1 MELRHLRYFSCVA
14 ECLNFTRA
22 SEKLR
27 VAQPALSRQIR
38 ALEDELGTQL
48 FDRNRQRVILTD
60 AGRLL
65 FAHAQKILAQVDL
78 ATLAVR
84 DVANGAEGELRI
96 GQDWR
101 LPAVLAS
108 QAIAEYRRR
117 FPRVEVIVRDLP
129 MSEQLSALNAHKIH
143 LGFIATDLVGPDP
156 HLASQP
162 VLHSELVA
170 IVPLDHP
177 LARRPAAKLA
187 ELRDSE
193 WISIDTPDAGYRTF
207 LLQVC
212 RNAGFTPRFS
222 RALATQAPA
231 LVGLVAAGMGIA
243 LVPRL
248 ILPPTPLPIAVLAT
262 DCDPLEIHAV
272 WHRDGISPLL
282 RNFVAILGEL
292 PR

>member
-22 SEKLR
+22 SEKLH

-38 ALEDELGTQL
+38 ALEDELGTKL

-65 FAHAQKILAQVDL
+65 FSHAQKILAQVDL

-84 DVANGAEGELRI
+84 EVANGAEGELRL

-101 LPAVLAS
+101 LPASLVS
-108 QAIAEYRRR
+108 EAIAEYRRNY
-117 FPRVEVIVRDLP
+117 PRVEVVVRDLP
-129 MSEQLSALNAHKIH
+129 MGEQLRALNAHKIH
-143 LGFIATDLVGPDP
+143 VGFIATDLIGPDD
-156 HLASQP
+156 HLTSRP
-162 VLHSELVA
+162 ILHSELVA
-170 IVPLDHP
+170 IVPRDHP
-177 LARRPAAKLA
+177 LAARPTVRLA
-187 ELRDSE
+187 ELHDSE

-212 RNAGFTPRFS
+212 RNAGFTPRYS
-222 RALATQAPA
+222 RAVATQAPA
-231 LVGLVAAGMGIA
+231 LVGLVAAGMGVA
-243 LVPRL
+243 LIPRL
-248 ILPPTPLPIAVLAT
+248 LLPPARLAIAVLGT

-272 WHRDGISPLL
+272 WHRADPSPLL
-282 RNFVAILGEL
+282 RNFVAILDRL
-292 PR
+292 QR

>member
-22 SEKLR
+22 SERLN

-65 FAHAQKILAQVDL
+65 FSHAQKILAQVDI

-101 LPAVLAS
+101 LPAVIAS

-117 FPRVEVIVRDLP
+117 FPRVSVVVRDLP
-129 MSEQLSALNAHKIH
+129 MNEQLGALYGHRIH
-143 LGFIATDLVGPDP
+143 VGFIAADLVGTEPQFT
-156 HLASQP
+156 SRP

-170 IVPLDHP
+170 IVPPDHP
-177 LARRPAAKLA
+177 LAPRATVKLA

-193 WISIDTPDAGYRTF
+193 WISIDTPDHGYRTF

-222 RALATQAPA
+222 RTLATQAPA
-231 LVGLVAAGMGIA
+231 LVGLVAAGMGVA
-243 LVPRL
+243 LLPRL
-248 ILPPTPLPIAVLAT
+248 LLPTETTAIVALGT
-262 DCDPLEIHAV
+262 DCDPLDIRAV
-272 WHRDGISPLL
+272 WHSDDQSPLL
-282 RNFVAILGEL
+282 RNFIAILEQL
-292 PR
+292 AQ